1 MNPIALDR
9 LATPTAPPAASVA
22 GAVHDT
28 ALADPSPAFRT
39 LLDSLQRLVDKQPKA
54 PEVACPDTLREAL
67 RDTDQVF
74 AQAMDLRKRL
84 EDAFR
89 ARLP

>member
-9 LATPTAPPAASVA
+9 LATPAAAPTAGSQPNAAI
-22 GAVHDT
+22 
-28 ALADPSPAFRT
+28 ADPSPAFRT

-54 PEVACPDTLREAL
+54 PEVACPDTLRDAL

>member
-9 LATPTAPPAASVA
+9 TVTATTTPAAA
-22 GAVHDT
+22 GAQD
-28 ALADPSPAFRT
+28 ASIADPSPAFRT

-54 PEVACPDTLREAL
+54 PEVACPDTLRDAL

>member
-1 MNPIALDR
+1 MSTTSIER
-9 LATPTAPPAASVA
+9 LSPLVPSAGTPAPNAANDNA
-22 GAVHDT
+22 
-28 ALADPSPAFRT
+28 SPAFRT
-39 LLDSLQRLVDKQPKA
+39 LLDSLQRLIEKQPKA
-54 PEVACPDTLREAL
+54 PQVDCPDSLREAL